1 MITKYQANLENNHVR
16 GINNYTPRTQTYIGL
31 STVAIDDSGVLPE
44 NAEPDASTGYARI
57 RVRNNS
63 ETWNDSANGIISNKI
78 RIEFPNEFPANAG
91 IARYIFELDEAGKVM
106 YYSQLTQ
113 EITLY
118 QGMNVFFAE
127 GDITFERTNQ
137 ATVSS

>member
-16 GINNYTPRTQTYIGL
+16 GITNYTPPTYTYIGL
-31 STVAIDDSGVLPE
+31 STVAIDDSGTLPE

-78 RIEFPNEFPANAG
+78 RIEFPNEFSANAG
-91 IARYIFELDEAGKVM
+91 IARYIFEFDESGKVM
-106 YYSQLTQ
+106 YYSELTQ

-118 QGMNVFFAE
+118 QGMNVFFAA

-137 ATVSS
+137 TSVSS

>member
-16 GINNYTPRTQTYIGL
+16 GITNYTPPTYTYIGL
-31 STVAIDDSGVLPE
+31 STLAIDDSGILPE

-63 ETWNDSANGIISNKI
+63 ETWNDSANCFISNKI
-78 RIEFPNEFPANAG
+78 RLEFPNEFSANAG
-91 IARYIFELDEAGKVM
+91 IERYIFELDESGKVM
-106 YYSQLTQ
+106 YYSELTQ

-118 QGMNVFFAE
+118 QGMNVFFAA

-137 ATVSS
+137 TSVSG